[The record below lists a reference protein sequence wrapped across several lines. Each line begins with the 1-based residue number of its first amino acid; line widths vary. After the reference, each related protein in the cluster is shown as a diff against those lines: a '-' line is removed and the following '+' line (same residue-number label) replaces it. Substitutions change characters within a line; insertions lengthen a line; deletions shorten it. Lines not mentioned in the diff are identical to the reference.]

1 MPTSRLSRPIT
12 HPIYQFILL
21 AALWGGSFSFMR
33 ILSPVLG
40 TYGTSFIRSFLGA
53 SFLLLFLVKTQQI
66 KPKAGIDLKHY
77 FVVGLLNSAIP
88 FILFNYAAHSLP
100 SNISA
105 ILNSS
110 TPFFGFVLGLSFLN
124 ERFSWRALAGI
135 ALGIIGVVVVR
146 GGLNGQALALLPIL
160 ACLCATCLYACA
172 GVYSKHFLSKAEPL
186 QIASFSLLSS
196 ALVLFP
202 LALLIDAPSIDWQ
215 QATRINIVLSV
226 LGIAGLCSS
235 LAYVLYFRLISTW
248 GPTKTVSVTFVIPI
262 FGAMWGFLLLGET
275 PTLNVL
281 LGGVCVV
288 AGTALILRR

>member
-1 MPTSRLSRPIT
+1 MQTSRLSHSLT
-12 HPIYQFILL
+12 HPINQFILL

-40 TYGTSFIRSFLGA
+40 TYGTSFIRSLLGA
-53 SFLLLFLVKTQQI
+53 SFLLLFLAKAQQI
-66 KPKAGIDLKHY
+66 KPKAGIALKHY
-77 FVVGLLNSAIP
+77 VVVGLLNSAIP

-110 TPFFGFVLGLSFLN
+110 TPFFGFVLGLMFLN
-124 ERFSWRALAGI
+124 ERFSWRALGGI
-135 ALGIIGVVVVR
+135 VLGIIGVVVVR
-146 GGLNGQALALLPIL
+146 GGLTGQSLDLLPIL

-172 GVYSKHFLSKAEPL
+172 GVYSKRFLSQAQPL
-186 QIASFSLLSS
+186 QLASFSLLSS

-202 LALLIDAPSIDWQ
+202 LALVIDAPTIDWQ
-215 QATRINIVLSV
+215 QASHLNIILSA

-235 LAYVLYFRLISTW
+235 LAYVLYFRLINAW

-262 FGAMWGFLLLGET
+262 FGAMWGFVLLGET